1 MERQGM
7 EACHAG
13 NLAVGA
19 MKWHSDWRQ
28 RVFPSMLMDSAA
40 ILFRAEK
47 LRVFEWFKG
56 GTSQPVPPQLFL
68 PITNVEEPEFCMYY
82 NV

>member
-1 MERQGM
+1 
-7 EACHAG
+7 
-13 NLAVGA
+13 
-19 MKWHSDWRQ
+19 
-28 RVFPSMLMDSAA
+28 MLMDSAA